1 MARTE
6 ARVIDE
12 PARGRSD
19 AAADPGAR
27 SDGSVAVT
35 PGVPRVVAGSQPS
48 DVPLD
53 LEAATSQA
61 LMALAGRSADPSVC
75 PFLRAGADGDMPPE
89 SAAAGH
95 RCVALAPAVAVSERQ
110 RQLVC
115 QVAGHPACPRHVRGE
130 AAVRSS
136 LAPGLGRRSRAAPAA
151 IGTAVVLL
159 LVTAA
164 VAATSGLATPGDDV
178 AGGGGAEAS
187 DPAGASSARPT
198 DGDGQAPSPSADAP
212 GASGLPSATVAPL
225 ATVSPTLVATRDL
238 PVAWRKLEP
247 CPASDPC
254 YLYVVKR
261 GDTLGVI
268 ADRFDTT
275 VNKLRKLNPKLGDPS
290 TIRVGSTIRV
300 PPPPS

>member
-1 MARTE
+1 MT
-6 ARVIDE
+6 
-12 PARGRSD
+12 
-19 AAADPGAR
+19 
-27 SDGSVAVT
+27 VT
-35 PGVPRVVAGSQPS
+35 PDAPPVVAGSQPT

-61 LMALAGRSADPSVC
+61 LMALAGRSADSSVC

-178 AGGGGAEAS
+178 VGGGGAEAS

-261 GDTLGVI
+261 GDTL
-268 ADRFDTT
+268 RHRRP
-275 VNKLRKLNPKLGDPS
+275 LRHHDQEISKLNLEAGRSEHDPRREHDPS
-290 TIRVGSTIRV
+290 RRHRPDGPPAAALGGRA
-300 PPPPS
+300 PPPERMIAASVASRLAL